1 MSEVVTLE
9 KRAAVGIIWV
19 DSPPVNAL
27 SQPVRQGLADCLAKA
42 LADPDVQS
50 IVLACKGRTFIAG
63 ADITEFGKPPKAPD
77 LGSVIGRLE
86 ASEKPVIAAIH
97 GTALGGGLEV
107 ALGCNYRVGARDAKC
122 GLPEVKLGILPGAG
136 GTQRLPRL
144 IGVPKALEMI
154 VSGDPITAASAKD
167 LGLLDHVVREDEGDL
182 LAAALAFAG
191 RVAAVRPLPKV
202 RDLTAHIE
210 KAKAQPD
217 LFDKARKDAAARAR
231 GGQAPLRCLE
241 AVKAAVELPFEQGLK
256 RERELIAEAIE
267 STESKALRHVFFAER
282 QAAKIP
288 DVPAST
294 PTTPIRKVAIL
305 GAGTMGGGIAMAF
318 ANAGISV
325 VLVDR
330 EAPLVEKGLGIISK
344 NYASTVSKGRLSQA
358 EMDARVGRIAGTTDW
373 NGLAEVDLVI
383 EAVFEEMGLKKEIF
397 GRLDKLCRKD
407 AILATNTS
415 TLDVNEIA
423 RSTSRPEQVIGLH
436 FFSPANVMRLLEI
449 VRGEKTSKTVVAT
462 SMKLA
467 KDISKVGVLVG
478 VCYGFVG
485 NRMLHAYGR
494 EAQFLIQEGALP
506 QQVDAVITGLGFAM
520 GPCAT
525 SDLAGIDVGWRIRK
539 SLPKPGPGERYSG
552 AVGDRLAELGR
563 FGQKTNAGFY
573 RYEPGNRSPIPD
585 PAVEAI
591 IAEVSKELGI
601 ARRAIEN
608 DEILQRCM
616 YAMINEGA
624 KILDEGIALRA
635 SDIDTVW
642 INGYGFP
649 PHRGGPMFYADT
661 VGLPKIHARVL
672 DFLAKHGKVWTPS
685 ALLQRLA
692 SENKTFA
699 SLDAARAGDPARQ
712 T

>member
-1 MSEVVTLE
+1 MSEVVTFE
-9 KRAAVGIIWV
+9 KRATVGVITI

-27 SQPVRQGLADCLAKA
+27 SHAVRQGIVDCLDKA
-42 LADPDVQS
+42 LAEADVKAV
-50 IVLACKGRTFIAG
+50 VLACKGRTFIAG
-63 ADITEFGKPPKAPD
+63 ADITEFGKPMKAPE
-77 LGSVIGRLE
+77 LGAVIARLE
-86 ASEKPVIAAIH
+86 ASDKPVIAAIH

-107 ALGCNYRVGARDAKC
+107 ALGCNYRIATRDAKC

-154 VSGDPITAASAKD
+154 VSGEPIGASTAKD
-167 LGLLDHVVREDEGDL
+167 LGLIDHVVREDEGDIV
-182 LAAALAFAG
+182 AAAVSFAKD
-191 RVAAVRPLPKV
+191 VAARRPLPKV

-210 KAKAQPD
+210 KAKAQPEI
-217 LFDKARKDAAARAR
+217 FEKARKDAAVRGR
-231 GGQAPLRCLE
+231 GGRAPLRCVE
-241 AVKAAVELPFEQGLK
+241 AVKAAVDLPFAEGLK

-288 DVPAST
+288 DVPPNTA
-294 PTTPIRKVAIL
+294 TTPVRRVAVL

-318 ANAGISV
+318 ANAGMSV
-325 VLVDR
+325 LLVDR
-330 EAPLVEKGLGIISK
+330 EQSLVDKGLAIVSK

-358 EMDARVGRIAGTTDW
+358 DMDARVGRIAGTTSWD
-373 NGLAEVDLVI
+373 GLADVDLVI

-397 GRLDKLCRKD
+397 GKLDKLCRKD

-449 VRGEKTSKTVVAT
+449 VRGEKTSKSVVAT

-467 KDISKVGVLVG
+467 KDIGKVGVLVG

-494 EAQFLIQEGALP
+494 EAQLLIQEGALP
-506 QQVDAVITGLGFAM
+506 QQVDGVITGLGFAR

-539 SLPKPGPGERYSG
+539 GLPKPPPGERYSG
-552 AVGDRLAELGR
+552 AVADRLAEMGR

-573 RYEPGNRSPIPD
+573 RYEPGSRTPLPD

-601 ARRAIEN
+601 TRRLI
-608 DEILQRCM
+608 DDQEILERCM

-661 VGLPKIHARVL
+661 VGLPKIVAKIQE
-672 DFLAKHGKVWTPS
+672 FFTKHGKAWTPS
-685 ALLQRLA
+685 PLLQRLA
-692 SENKTFA
+692 TEGRTFA
-699 SLDAARAGDPARQ
+699 SLDAQRAGDAPG
-712 T
+712 